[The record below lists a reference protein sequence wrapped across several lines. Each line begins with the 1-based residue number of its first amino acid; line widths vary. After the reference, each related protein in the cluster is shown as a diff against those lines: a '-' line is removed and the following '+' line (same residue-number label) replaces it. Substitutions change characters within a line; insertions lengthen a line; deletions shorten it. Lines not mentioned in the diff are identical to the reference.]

1 MIKLFSKGVYLINNK
16 EIIEDCN
23 DINLILKNKL
33 GNKCINKEEARK
45 NTIAYNILN
54 EHNQVSAL
62 QDITYHLRKY
72 QQPYCMKDKCCPL
85 MVHRLL
91 LNIYVFHI

>member
-1 MIKLFSKGVYLINNK
+1 MIKLFSNGVYLINNK

-45 NTIAYNILN
+45 NTIAYNRRFVMI
-54 EHNQVSAL
+54 
-62 QDITYHLRKY
+62 
-72 QQPYCMKDKCCPL
+72 
-85 MVHRLL
+85 
-91 LNIYVFHI
+91 

>member
-33 GNKCINKEEARK
+33 ENKKLEYYNYGK
-45 NTIAYNILN
+45 NN
-54 EHNQVSAL
+54 
-62 QDITYHLRKY
+62 
-72 QQPYCMKDKCCPL
+72 
-85 MVHRLL
+85 
-91 LNIYVFHI
+91 

>member
-45 NTIAYNILN
+45 I
-54 EHNQVSAL
+54 Q
-62 QDITYHLRKY
+62 
-72 QQPYCMKDKCCPL
+72 
-85 MVHRLL
+85 LL
-91 LNIYVFHI
+91 IIF

>member
-45 NTIAYNILN
+45 NTIAIIFKM
-54 EHNQVSAL
+54 S
-62 QDITYHLRKY
+62 IMY
-72 QQPYCMKDKCCPL
+72 QKIKTSYK
-85 MVHRLL
+85 
-91 LNIYVFHI
+91 